1 MDEKLTLTQE
11 WDKTFPVS
19 SKVNHSE
26 VTFRNH
32 YGITLA
38 ADLYAPEDAV
48 GKLPA
53 IPFDKMVDFFQKKL
67 K

>member
-32 YGITLA
+32 YGITFEEKA
-38 ADLYAPEDAV
+38 R
-48 GKLPA
+48 
-53 IPFDKMVDFFQKKL
+53 KKGGSVV

>member
-48 GKLPA
+48 GK
-53 IPFDKMVDFFQKKL
+53 DRKSVV
-67 K
+67 